1 MSQPIARFRRC
12 AEHAPRCAIPA
23 AASDS
28 AIADFLA
35 GRSHGEWL
43 LHTLYDPALDEP
55 LPRRLGKAVEPIRR
69 R

>member
-12 AEHAPRCAIPA
+12 AEGAPRLALPA
-23 AASDS
+23 AASDH

-43 LHTLYDPALDEP
+43 LHTLFDPALDEP
-55 LPRRLGKAVEPIRR
+55 VPVRLREAVDPAE
-69 R
+69 

>member
-12 AEHAPRCAIPA
+12 VDRAPRLALPA
-23 AASDS
+23 AASDH

-43 LHTLYDPALDEP
+43 LHTLFDEALDEP
-55 LPRRLGKAVEPIRR
+55 VPPHLRKVASRSE
-69 R
+69 